1 MRNLADMLL
10 KAQKLKSGVDEARA
24 RVKNQTVDAE
34 AAGGAVRVVA
44 SCDKQIVSI
53 TVDHARVAAIGRPVE
68 ELIAEA
74 SNAALKKAEAVLKAE
89 LSKAMDAAG
98 LSLPGLF

>member
-1 MRNLADMLL
+1 MRQLADMLL

-24 RVKNQTVDAE
+24 RVKVQTVEAE
-34 AAGGAVRVVA
+34 AAGGAVRVTV
-44 SCDKQIVSI
+44 SCDKQIISI
-53 TVDHARVAAIGRPVE
+53 NVDHARVAAAGRPVE
-68 ELIAEA
+68 ELITEA